1 MDKLEIYNMAL
12 DFCGQEPLAKL
23 NGESSA
29 KTPTERTLD
38 NFYGTALRKA
48 SREHAWPFLEV
59 SLELAS
65 DLGPGHGYAHSYEL
79 PYGSLVLTWAE
90 GDRYERIGGNLYTD
104 GKPEAY
110 GIIEDSMPDNGVPED
125 FYDLVAIALAY
136 YASIRLSPDTTTRN
150 AIWYAYQDKK
160 EQMVN
165 SVAMVERRVRN
176 AF

>member
-23 NGESSA
+23 NEDSSA

-79 PYGSLVLTWAE
+79 PYGLFELTWAE
-90 GDRYERIGGNLYTD
+90 GDSYERIGGNLYTD

-110 GIIEDSMPDNGVPED
+110 GIMGDSMPDNGVPED
-125 FYDLVAIALAY
+125 FYDLVAFALAY
-136 YASIRLSPDTTTRN
+136 HASVRLSPDQTTRN
-150 AIWYAYQDKK
+150 AIWQVYQDKR
-160 EQMVN
+160 EQMIY
-165 SVAMVERRVRN
+165 SVQMVERRLKN